1 LATAVGIW
9 GRQGGIAA
17 AVLSLQL
24 FELSWMIGAT
34 NMIGFDKNEAKD
46 ISRQLH
52 QHLAKARSA
61 STKEQMAAE
70 YEAVIE
76 ILVHNI
82 KCLAGATMPW
92 KEGE

>member
-1 LATAVGIW
+1 
-9 GRQGGIAA
+9 
-17 AVLSLQL
+17 
-24 FELSWMIGAT
+24 
-34 NMIGFDKNEAKD
+34 MIGFDKNEA